1 MHRNEGYAV
10 LENLHI
16 KNAALI
22 AECDLQFTP
31 GLNILTGE
39 TGAGKS
45 MILGSLQFALGG
57 RVSRDFLRKD
67 EKVATVEALFSTEEG
82 QLDAFLQQHGI
93 ESEED
98 GTLLIRRTLY
108 DTGKS
113 VCRINGGTVTL
124 GILREIAEELMD
136 VYGQHEHQ
144 SLLNPAKHIH
154 LLDRFCMDELSKVLE
169 EYHVHYEARKNIEK
183 QLHSLLGDEGQR
195 AQRIDILQFQIE
207 EIIGAKLQKDEE
219 NQLLEQKKRL
229 SGMEKLMRFTEE
241 GVAMLY
247 DGAEGTPSVCD
258 YMGQILH
265 RLHEAVELDCSLV
278 PIMENLD
285 SAYAQLEDAAR
296 EWKKYGSELEAD
308 SDALE
313 ETEERLQTIYH
324 LKRKY
329 GGSIEEVLTFCE
341 KAQEELDFLLHS
353 EEKAIEL
360 EKQKKVTEHA
370 MVETAKALTAIRKKK
385 AREVEKQVEAA
396 LHDMQMEQARFHIL
410 VEEKESFGTDGRDKV
425 EFLISA
431 NAGED
436 LKPLSKIA
444 SGGEMS
450 RVMLALKSVLV
461 DADEI
466 GTFVFDEID
475 TGVSGKTARKVG
487 EKMHLLGQKRQI
499 LCITH
504 LPQIAAMADH
514 HFRIEKQTIAGR
526 TETKVYPLDMEASC
540 MEIARL
546 MGGDEITEAVLAAA
560 KELREEFVY
569 P

>member
-1 MHRNEGYAV
+1 M

-16 KNAALI
+16 KNVALI
-22 AECDLQFTP
+22 AECDLQFAP

-57 RVSRDFLRKD
+57 RVSRDFLRKE
-67 EKVATVEALFSTEEG
+67 EKTATVEALFSTEKG
-82 QLDAFLQQHGI
+82 HLDEILQKHGI
-93 ESEED
+93 EQEED

-113 VCRINGGTVTL
+113 VCRINGSTVTL
-124 GILREIAEELMD
+124 GILREIAGELMD
-136 VYGQHEHQ
+136 VYGQNEHQ
-144 SLLNPAKHIH
+144 SLLNPAKHIR
-154 LLDRFCMDELSKVLE
+154 LLDRFCMEELAEALK
-169 EYHVHYEARKNIEK
+169 EYHVHYEIRKNVEK
-183 QLHSLLGDEGQR
+183 QLGSLLGDEGQR

-207 EIIGAKLQKDEE
+207 EIVGAKLQKNEE
-219 NQLLEQKKRL
+219 SQLLEQKKRL
-229 SGMEKLMRFTEE
+229 SGMEKLMRLTEE
-241 GVAMLY
+241 GVTMLY
-247 DGAEGTPSVCD
+247 DGAEGVPSVCD

-265 RLHEAVELDCSLV
+265 RLNEAVELDSSLA
-278 PIMENLD
+278 PIMESLD
-285 SAYAQLEDAAR
+285 SAYAQLEDSAR
-296 EWKKYGSELEAD
+296 EWKKYGGELEAD

-329 GGSIEEVLTFCE
+329 GGSIEEVLAFCE

-353 EEKAIEL
+353 EEKTMEL
-360 EKQKKVTEHA
+360 EKQKKAAEHA
-370 MVETAKALTAIRKKK
+370 MVDAAKILTDIRKKK
-385 AREVEKQVEAA
+385 AAEVEKQVETA
-396 LHDMQMEQARFHIL
+396 LHDMQMEQAKFRIL
-410 VEEKESFGTDGRDKV
+410 VEEKEIFGGDGRDKV

-504 LPQIAAMADH
+504 LPQIAAMAEH
-514 HFRIEKQTIAGR
+514 HFRIEKQIVDGR
-526 TETKVYPLDMEASC
+526 TETKVYSLDAEDSC
-540 MEIARL
+540 MEVARL

-560 KELREEFVY
+560 KELREESIHTFENV
-569 P
+569 

>member
-1 MHRNEGYAV
+1 M

-22 AECDLQFTP
+22 AECDLQFGS

-57 RVSRDFLRKD
+57 KVSRDFLRK
-67 EKVATVEALFSTEEG
+67 EERSATVEALFSTEHG
-82 QLDAFLQQHGI
+82 YLDTFLQEHGI
-93 ESEED
+93 EPEED

-113 VCRINGGTVTL
+113 VCRVNGGTVTL
-124 GILREIAEELMD
+124 GILREIAGELMD
-136 VYGQHEHQ
+136 IYGQHEHQ
-144 SLLNPAKHIH
+144 SLLNPIKHIR
-154 LLDRFCMDELSKVLE
+154 LLERFCTEELTEALA
-169 EYHVHYEARKNIEK
+169 EYHMYYERRKNVEK
-183 QLHSLLGDEGQR
+183 QLISLLGHEGQR

-207 EIIGAKLQKDEE
+207 EIENAKLQRDEE
-219 NQLLEQKKRL
+219 TRLSEQKKRL
-229 SGMEKLMRFTEE
+229 SGMEKLVRLTEE
-241 GVAMLY
+241 GLTMLY

-265 RLHEAVELDCSLV
+265 RLNEAAELDSSLM

-285 SAYAQLEDAAR
+285 CAYAQLEDCAR
-296 EWKKYGSELEAD
+296 EWKRYGGELEAD
-308 SDALE
+308 SNALE
-313 ETEERLQTIYH
+313 EIEERLQIIYH

-329 GGSIEEVLTFCE
+329 GSSIEEVLSFYE
-341 KAQEELDFLLHS
+341 NAKEELDFLLHS
-353 EEKAIEL
+353 EEKAMEL
-360 EKQKKVTEHA
+360 EKQKKAAERA
-370 MVETAKALTAIRKKK
+370 MVDTARVLTSIRKEK
-385 AREVEKQVEAA
+385 AMEVEKQVEDA
-396 LHDMQMEQARFHIL
+396 LHDMHMEQAKFRIL
-410 VEEKESFGTDGRDKV
+410 VEEKESFGFDGRDKV
-425 EFLISA
+425 EFFISA

-514 HFRIEKQTIAGR
+514 HFRIEKQAVKGR
-526 TETKVYPLDMEASC
+526 AETKVYPLDAESSC
-540 MEIARL
+540 MEVARL
-546 MGGDEITEAVLAAA
+546 MGGEEITEAVLAAA
-560 KELREEFVY
+560 KELKEEGMK
-569 P
+569 